1 MGRTSVF
8 ILAFLIFLSACAS
21 GRMDPYNRA
30 VEDFSMGR
38 VSESVEAY
46 KQAIVLKPSDPRPK
60 FNLAVIYQDEGK
72 LVEAER
78 LYREI
83 AEQDTGFAPAWSN
96 LAAIQEKRGQAD
108 EAEKSHRRALEAD
121 REGCA
126 AACQFGY
133 FLLRAD
139 RKDEAGAVFEQSI
152 NKDPRCANAWF
163 GLGLLAEGKGD
174 YRTALRNYDRT
185 LIYNPSDLE
194 ACLRSANIMI
204 SRGDTVHAVDM
215 LQKAASLDPA
225 RCDTNILLGKL
236 LCEAGRLKDAEKA
249 LLQARNAGAPPAE
262 CDREL
267 SIVYGKLCE
276 EATANMA
283 ADTGQ
288 KPDESSR
295 VLFTDKP

>member
-1 MGRTSVF
+1 MGKTSVF
-8 ILAFLIFLSACAS
+8 ILAFMIFLSACAS
-21 GRMDPYNRA
+21 GGSDPYNRA
-30 VEDFSMGR
+30 VEHYSMGR
-38 VSESVEAY
+38 ISESVEAY
-46 KQAIVLKPSDPRPK
+46 RQAIVLKPSDPRPK

-72 LVEAER
+72 LEEAER

-83 AEQDTGFAPAWSN
+83 AEQNTGFAPAWSN

-121 REGCA
+121 RDGCA

-139 RKDEAGAVFEQSI
+139 RRDEAGAVFEQSI
-152 NKDPRCANAWF
+152 NKAPRCANAWF

-174 YRTALRNYDRT
+174 HRTALRNYDRT
-185 LIYNPSDLE
+185 LTYNPSDLE

-204 SRGDTVHAVDM
+204 CRGDMVHAVDM

-225 RCDTNILLGKL
+225 RGDINFLLGKL

-249 LLQARNAGAPPAE
+249 LVLARNTGAPPAE

-267 SIVYGKLCE
+267 SVVYGKLCE
-276 EATANMA
+276 EAAADMA
-283 ADTGQ
+283 ADAAQ
-288 KPDESSR
+288 R
-295 VLFTDKP
+295 

>member
-1 MGRTSVF
+1 MGRSSVF

-21 GRMDPYNRA
+21 GGRDPYNRA
-30 VEDFSMGR
+30 VEHYSMGR
-38 VSESVEAY
+38 ISESVEAY
-46 KQAIVLKPSDPRPK
+46 REAINLKPSDPGPK
-60 FNLAVIYQDEGK
+60 FNLAVIYQDQGQLE
-72 LVEAER
+72 EAER

-83 AEQDTGFAPAWSN
+83 TVQNTGFAPAWSN

-108 EAEKSHRRALEAD
+108 EAEKSHRRAMKED
-121 REGCA
+121 RDGCD

-139 RKDEAGAVFEQSI
+139 RGGEAGAVFEQSI
-152 NKDPRCANAWF
+152 DQNPRCANAWF

-174 YRTALRNYDRT
+174 HRAALRNYDRA

-204 SRGDTVHAVDM
+204 SRGDAVHAIDM
-215 LQKAASLDPA
+215 LQKAVSLDPA
-225 RCDTNILLGKL
+225 RCDANFLLGKL

-249 LLQARNAGAPPAE
+249 LLLARNTGAPPAE

-276 EATANMA
+276 EAKADMA
-283 ADTGQ
+283 ADTCQ
-288 KPDESSR
+288 KPDASPKD
-295 VLFTDKP
+295 LFTDKP